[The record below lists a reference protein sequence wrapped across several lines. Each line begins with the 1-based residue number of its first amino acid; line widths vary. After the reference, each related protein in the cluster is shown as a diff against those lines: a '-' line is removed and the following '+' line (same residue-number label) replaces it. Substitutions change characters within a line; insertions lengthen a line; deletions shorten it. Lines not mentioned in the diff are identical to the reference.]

1 MAELIRSDVPGFVA
15 GSLVAV
21 IIVVALFLVTLTL

>member
-15 GSLVAV
+15 GSLIAV
-21 IIVVALFLVTLTL
+21 TTVVALFLVTLAL